1 VDTARSQH
9 SSWRELCVERAER
22 GKRYENVYGIDMG
35 KNLTLRGSTM
45 QDIGSLSEYNSEFH
59 NFHVRGVPDR
69 LVSISDQPD
78 IHEGTELYQ
87 VLRRIVQS

>member
-1 VDTARSQH
+1 
-9 SSWRELCVERAER
+9 
-22 GKRYENVYGIDMG
+22 
-35 KNLTLRGSTM
+35 M